1 MQWILLVLVVLTSS
15 MSLAA
20 APPEENTVKATGEV
34 ELHDAAGD
42 MGPITT
48 SSGEEPPLD
57 VVLLA
62 IKSDGKRLTFAATLN
77 ELPGRFATSSV
88 TAYIDTDNN
97 PATGAKIGMRGPGG
111 FEYKAELSMCINFS
125 DETRACCGGSI
136 NAKPKERYGAMD
148 LEQLKGESSYDD
160 KETVVDSMGFPGFK
174 ASVQVPVTGKVV
186 ESSVEYVDFMAK
198 SGQTIRVVAQESGG
212 SATDGDGYF
221 PTILLTLK

>member
-1 MQWILLVLVVLTSS
+1 MQWILLLLVVLTFS
-15 MSLAA
+15 MPLAA
-20 APPEENTVKATGEV
+20 APTEENPVKAMGEV
-34 ELHDAAGD
+34 ELQDAAGD

-62 IKSDGKRLTFAATLN
+62 IRSDGKRLTFAATLN

-97 PATGAKIGMRGPGG
+97 PATGARIGMRGPGG
-111 FEYKAELSMCINFS
+111 FEYKADLSMCIKFS
-125 DETRACCGGSI
+125 DETEACCGGST
-136 NAKPKERYGAMD
+136 NAQPKERYGAMN
-148 LEQLKGESSYDD
+148 LEQLKGENSYDA
-160 KETVVDSMGFPGFK
+160 KETVVDSMGFPGSK

-186 ESSVEYVDFMAK
+186 ESSVEYVDFMGK

-212 SATDGDGYF
+212 LATDGDGYF
-221 PTILLTLK
+221 PAVLLTLQ